1 MDIHVLKA
9 PWALYQE
16 KLSEIRMQVFVEEQK
31 VPIEEELDGLDEQST
46 HFIALNEIGQHVGC
60 ARLIPTGQIGR
71 MAVISTLRE
80 SGIGTMLLS
89 AAVAEAQAQGMDKV
103 FLHAQTYAEEFYRKG
118 GFIGLGDRFMDA
130 GIEHTTMEMMLP
142 IAFKSAQT
150 TSSAPPTQ
158 PPESGLY
165 SPVSQPRQF
174 DSLIDARSALEEII
188 RSAQRQVVILNPYL
202 DHEIFAQEEIVESIS
217 SLARSA
223 PRTRLRIIVMSSK
236 RMIDRGHPLLE
247 LSRRLD
253 DKISLRLLN
262 ESITEET
269 SSFVCADE
277 SGYWLLPEFE
287 TPKGVADPGNAVTT
301 RRFLESFESAW
312 LKTKQD
318 LDLRQLL
325 I

>member
-1 MDIHVLKA
+1 MDIHILKA
-9 PWALYQE
+9 PWSQYQK

-80 SGIGTMLLS
+80 SGIGTMLLR
-89 AAVAEAQAQGMDKV
+89 AAVVEAQTQGMDKV

-142 IAFKSAQT
+142 IGFESAET
-150 TSSAPPTQ
+150 TSRSPSTS
-158 PPESGLY
+158 PPEPGLY
-165 SPVSQPRQF
+165 FPASEPKQF
-174 DSLIDARSALEEII
+174 NSLIDARSALEQII

-236 RMIDRGHPLLE
+236 RMVDRGHPLLE

-253 DKISLRLLN
+253 EKISLRLLY
-262 ESITEET
+262 EPITEET
-269 SSFVCADE
+269 SSFACADE

-287 TPKGVADPGNAVTT
+287 TPKGVSDPGNAVTT
-301 RRFLESFESAW
+301 KRFLQSFESAW
-312 LKTKQD
+312 LKSKED